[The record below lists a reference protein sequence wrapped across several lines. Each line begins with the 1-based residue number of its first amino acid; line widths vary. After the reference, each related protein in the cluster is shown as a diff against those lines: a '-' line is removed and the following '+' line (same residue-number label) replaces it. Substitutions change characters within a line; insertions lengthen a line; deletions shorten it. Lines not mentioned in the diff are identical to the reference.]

1 MFFYFPISQRNAF
14 NFTRS
19 NVIPPLFS
27 GKELR
32 PEISICVCT
41 HKHIHTIHVFGKTTV
56 ENISILLHDVERVT
70 GRKASGSPKGGNRL
84 QVSDIFNSFKQQEE
98 TNYRY
103 FFPSLYKFKRRFH
116 LKYCVVIMTPGVR
129 HSRQSGLKVP
139 RGPTQAP
146 VLITPEEPWVL
157 ITVGGQ
163 SVDFHL
169 DTGQFTL
176 CLLKPLAHFLPE
188 PLP

>member
-1 MFFYFPISQRNAF
+1 MFFYFPFSQRNAF

-98 TNYRY
+98 KNIGSL
-103 FFPSLYKFKRRFH
+103 FP
-116 LKYCVVIMTPGVR
+116 P
-129 HSRQSGLKVP
+129 
-139 RGPTQAP
+139 A
-146 VLITPEEPWVL
+146 
-157 ITVGGQ
+157 
-163 SVDFHL
+163 
-169 DTGQFTL
+169 
-176 CLLKPLAHFLPE
+176 A
-188 PLP
+188 